1 MLKFNITK
9 AIGLIAFTVGV
20 VLFFKATNEGDL
32 TIRCTHGILGG
43 LNIIWGVFVL
53 FSYKSK

>member
-20 VLFFKATNEGDL
+20 VLFFKATNEKDL
-32 TIRCTHGILGG
+32 AIRCTHGILGA
-43 LNIIWGVFVL
+43 LNLIWGAFAL
-53 FSYKSK
+53 FSYKNK